1 MARAVETKENAPQLQ
16 ALNYREGPR
25 RTGVFLCLAGI
36 LAGGVIGELLR
47 ESMVADLHQHTIF
60 TAALNSPEVKEAI
73 AVKETADSAQ
83 INEVLEVKGT
93 LIKDLCW
100 ENGRVVYFV
109 LQDGSFVFD
118 RPRPEAWQFSFVILC
133 PLLGFLIP
141 WGVIKILS
149 RMGVKYFE
157 KPAPAA

>member
-1 MARAVETKENAPQLQ
+1 MARALETKENAPQLQ
-16 ALNYREGPR
+16 ALNYRAGPS

-36 LAGGVIGELLR
+36 LAGGVLGELLR

-60 TAALNSPEVKEAI
+60 TAALNSPEVQGAL
-73 AVKETADSAQ
+73 TAKPAPDSAQ
-83 INEVLEVKGT
+83 ISEVLEVKGT

-109 LQDGSFVFD
+109 LEDGSFVFD
-118 RPRPEAWQFSFVILC
+118 RRPEAWQFSFVILS

-157 KPAPAA
+157 KPAPPA